1 MAPAE
6 HTLRS
11 QFPVLE
17 RMAYLNAGT
26 DGPVPRRGAEA
37 AAERIRAELEHGRA
51 GEEHMDTVTGLIAS
65 VRAQIAALMGAQEG
79 EVAVT
84 HSTTD
89 GLNTVLLGLDLRAGD
104 EVLTSDEEHPGLLA
118 PLAHARRRSGIEVRI
133 APFDELAQAVGPR
146 TRLVAASHVS
156 WVSGR
161 VLDTAALRSSN
172 AALLLDGAQGLGA
185 VPVDVLE
192 LGVDFYAASGQ
203 KWLCG
208 PDASGYLYVRKE
220 RIGDVAPPWLNY
232 MSLADAARA
241 AELDVHPDARRFDL
255 GLMPTPATAWA
266 LASLDVLADA
276 GWAWVH
282 DRARALAATL
292 AAGLQERGITVAAR
306 GDSTLVAWHSAD
318 PEADVVRLASDGLVV
333 RAIPGRGLV
342 RASVGAW
349 SSEDELERLTAAA

>member
-1 MAPAE
+1 M
-6 HTLRS
+6 LDR
-11 QFPVLE
+11 V
-17 RMAYLNAGT
+17 AYLNAGT
-26 DGPVPRRGAEA
+26 DGPVPRRAAEA
-37 AAERIRAELEHGRA
+37 AVERTRIEAEHGRA
-51 GEEHMDTVTGLIAS
+51 GEAHMDTVTGLIARL
-65 VRAQIAALMGAQEG
+65 RARVADLLGAREG
-79 EVAVT
+79 EIALT

-118 PLAHARRRSGIEVRI
+118 PLAHAHLHSGIEVRV

-161 VLDTAALRSSN
+161 VLDTAALRSTE

-185 VPVDVLE
+185 VPVDVRE
-192 LGVDFYAASGQ
+192 LGADFYAASGQ

-208 PDASGYLYVRKE
+208 PDASGYLYVNEE
-220 RIGDVAPPWLNY
+220 RIAEVAPSWLNY
-232 MSLADAARA
+232 MSLADASRA
-241 AELDVHPDARRFDL
+241 AQLHLHPDARRFDL
-255 GLMPTPATAWA
+255 GLMPAPATAWA
-266 LASLDVLADA
+266 LASLDVLAEA

-282 DRARALAATL
+282 ERARNLAATL
-292 AAGLQERGITVAAR
+292 ARQLAERGVAVAPR
-306 GDSTLVAWHSAD
+306 GDSTLVAWQGAD
-318 PEADVVRLASDGLVV
+318 PEADVDRLADAGLVV

-349 SSEDELERLTAAA
+349 SSEEELERLAAAA